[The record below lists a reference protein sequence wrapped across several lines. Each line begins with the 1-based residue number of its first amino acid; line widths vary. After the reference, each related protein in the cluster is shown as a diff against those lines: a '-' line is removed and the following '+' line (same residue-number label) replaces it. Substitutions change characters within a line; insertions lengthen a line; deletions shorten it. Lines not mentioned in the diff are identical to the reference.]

1 MLRRATR
8 EAVEIRMML
17 DDQLWTAVAD
27 PAQLESAVLNLALN
41 AQDAMPDGGCLSV
54 ATANMPLD
62 SRYHDLNP
70 EVPSGPYVMIAVT
83 DDGHGMPKDVQRS
96 RARCEAATN
105 RKPGFPGTIV
115 FRSATVIRRTDSLQ
129 ARLNP
134 RPTSHQSSI
143 RVEPAMIKDLVVNL
157 AIGAERDYAAD
168 YAVSIAETFAAH
180 IAGIAFAYE
189 PALPPT
195 IMGGIPANFIDAQRA
210 EAEKAASEAVSRYEE
225 KARRAGLS
233 AESRVMGASL
243 AGAADLFGRVAR
255 RFDLSV
261 VGQAEPDK
269 VAPEELIIEAAL
281 FESGRP
287 VVVVPYIQ
295 RDGLKLDR
303 VMIGWDGSK
312 NATRAIA
319 DALPFLARARAVDI
333 VIVAAEGVKSDELPG
348 ADIALHLARHGLKV
362 ELKRIVTGGI
372 DVANTV
378 LSYAADSSIDF
389 IVMGGYGH
397 SRLREFILGGATR
410 GILTSMT
417 VPVLMSH

>member
-1 MLRRATR
+1 
-8 EAVEIRMML
+8 
-17 DDQLWTAVAD
+17 
-27 PAQLESAVLNLALN
+27 
-41 AQDAMPDGGCLSV
+41 
-54 ATANMPLD
+54 
-62 SRYHDLNP
+62 
-70 EVPSGPYVMIAVT
+70 
-83 DDGHGMPKDVQRS
+83 
-96 RARCEAATN
+96 
-105 RKPGFPGTIV
+105 
-115 FRSATVIRRTDSLQ
+115 
-129 ARLNP
+129 
-134 RPTSHQSSI
+134 
-143 RVEPAMIKDLVVNL
+143 MIKDLVVNL
-157 AIGAERDYAAD
+157 TIGAERDYAAD

-189 PALPPT
+189 PVLPPT
-195 IMGGIPANFIDAQRA
+195 IMGGIPANYIESQRA
-210 EAEKAASEAVSRYEE
+210 DSENAAGEAVAHFEE
-225 KARRAGLS
+225 RARRAGLA
-233 AESRVMGASL
+233 AESRIMGASI
-243 AGAADLFGRVAR
+243 AGASDLFGRVAR

-303 VMIGWDGSK
+303 VMIGWDGSR
-312 NATRAIA
+312 NAARSIG
-319 DALPFLARARAVDI
+319 DAMPFLVRAKSVDV
-333 VIVAAEGVKSDELPG
+333 VIVASEGVKSDELPG
-348 ADIALHLARHGLKV
+348 ADIAQHLARHGMKV
-362 ELKRIVTGGI
+362 DVKRIVTGGI

-417 VPVLMSH
+417 VPVMMSH